1 MSKIKP
7 FSAVCLAGVLLCAL
21 GGGIASAAD
30 ATATPSA
37 ATDTQTTEQTHRLV
51 IQMNKDD
58 HQLQDH
64 VLSNIVN
71 LQKFYGLDN
80 IEIEVV
86 AYGPGIWF
94 LTDKSKYAERIESL
108 ILQNVVF
115 TACGNTLDT
124 IERTDG
130 KRPTLLEDVET
141 AQAGIARLIE
151 LQEKGYSYL
160 SP

>member
-1 MSKIKP
+1 MKYTR
-7 FSAVCLAGVLLCAL
+7 FLSATIAALLL
-21 GGGIASAAD
+21 SASSLPSVYAEETAKATT
-30 ATATPSA
+30 ATAA
-37 ATDTQTTEQTHRLV
+37 NEQTHRLV
-51 IQMNKDD
+51 IQVNKHDD
-58 HQLQDH
+58 ELQGH

-71 LQKFYGLDN
+71 LQKHYGLDN

-94 LTDKSKYAERIESL
+94 LTDKSKYADRIESL
-108 ILQNVVF
+108 LMQNVVF
-115 TACGNTLDT
+115 TACGNTLET

-130 KRPTLLEDVET
+130 KRPTLLDGVET
-141 AQAGIARLIE
+141 AQAGIARLME

>member
-1 MSKIKP
+1 MSMIKP
-7 FSAVCLAGVLLCAL
+7 FSVACLTAALLCAT
-21 GGGIASAAD
+21 AWNVACAEDAA
-30 ATATPSA
+30 AKLEAEAPA
-37 ATDTQTTEQTHRLV
+37 VEQTHRLV

-58 HQLQDH
+58 HQIQDH

-71 LQKFYGLDN
+71 LQKFYGMDN

-94 LTDKSKYAERIESL
+94 LTESSKYAERIESL
-108 ILQNVVF
+108 IMQNVVF

-124 IERTDG
+124 IERTGG
-130 KRPTLLEDVET
+130 KRPVLLDDVEIT
-141 AQAGIARLIE
+141 QAGIARLME

>member
-1 MSKIKP
+1 MSKIKT
-7 FSAVCLAGVLLCAL
+7 FSAVCLAGVLVYAL
-21 GGGIASAAD
+21 MGGVANAEDTVATPAAAD
-30 ATATPSA
+30 GKTA
-37 ATDTQTTEQTHRLV
+37 EQHHRLV

-71 LQKFYGLDN
+71 LQKFYGMDN

-94 LTDKSKYAERIESL
+94 LTEGSKYADRIESL

-124 IERTDG
+124 LERTDG
-130 KRPTLLEDVET
+130 KRPALLDGVET
-141 AQAGIARLIE
+141 TQAGIARLME